1 MLIFPEVQ
9 AAETLQEATNT
20 GERSILF
27 DYVTSSFV
35 LNQGNIKEPTKLE
48 ALKQWIQLFVRTE
61 LNKYAI
67 YSDTFGI
74 DLSDLVGYRLPRS
87 AQVSEIIR
95 RLNEGITQKCKHVK
109 KCEDFNFDNGT
120 FSFTVITDMGEEV
133 KFEF

>member
-1 MLIFPEVQ
+1 M
-9 AAETLQEATNT
+9 NH
-20 GERSILF
+20 
-27 DYVTSSFV
+27 
-35 LNQGNIKEPTKLE
+35 GNVKEPTKLE

-67 YSDTFGI
+67 YSDTFGL

-95 RLNEGITQKCKHVK
+95 RLNEGITHKCKHVER
-109 KCEDFNFDNGT
+109 CEDFNFDAGK
-120 FSFTVITDMGEEV
+120 FSFTVITDLGEEV

>member
-9 AAETLQEATNT
+9 AAETLQETTNN

-27 DYVTSSFV
+27 DYVTNSFV

-61 LNKYAI
+61 LNKYVI

-120 FSFTVITDMGEEV
+120 FSFTVITDMGEDV
-133 KFEF
+133 KLEF